1 MKKDREQSGKKG
13 VAEKRGAGAAYSGF
27 VFAPVWV
34 QDEPSAGESNVDFA
48 LARMDANQEMTPLFG
63 PADLFDILEVVQML
77 AEKLSGSPLVEPEL
91 RTSLEKVSRDL
102 TTLNQAQG
110 RPIMV
115 TRDLHREPPSLKVLV
130 SQKH

>member
-1 MKKDREQSGKKG
+1 MKKDREQSGTKG
-13 VAEKRGAGAAYSGF
+13 SAEKRGVGAAYSGF
-27 VFAPVWV
+27 VYGPVWV
-34 QDEPSAGESNVDFA
+34 QDEPSAGESTISFA
-48 LARMDANQEMTPLFG
+48 LARIDANREITPLLE

-77 AEKLSGSPLVEPEL
+77 AEKLSASPLVEPEL

-110 RPIMV
+110 RPITV

-130 SQKH
+130 SQKQ